1 MLFIRDDIPSKLLS
15 IEKNSIETFY
25 VEVNCQKIK
34 WLFCCIYNPNK
45 NNILAF
51 LENLDRSLALFSS
64 SYENYVMICDFNIG
78 PDNIY
83 IKSFCDNFGFTN
95 LIKEPACFKNP
106 ENPSCTDLLLT
117 NRPRTFQN
125 SCAIETGLS
134 DFHKMIFT
142 AMKKSF
148 QK

>member
-25 VEVNCQKIK
+25 IEVNCQKIK

-51 LENLDRSLALFSS
+51 LENLDWSLALFSS

-78 PDNIY
+78 PDNTY

>member
-25 VEVNCQKIK
+25 VEVNCEKIK
-34 WLFCCIYNPNK
+34 WLLCYTYNPNK

-51 LENLDRSLALFSS
+51 LENVDRSLALFSS
-64 SYENYVMICDFNIG
+64 SYENYFMICYNT
-78 PDNIY
+78 Y
-83 IKSFCDNFGFTN
+83 IKNFCDNFGFTN

-134 DFHKMIFT
+134 DFHKMILT